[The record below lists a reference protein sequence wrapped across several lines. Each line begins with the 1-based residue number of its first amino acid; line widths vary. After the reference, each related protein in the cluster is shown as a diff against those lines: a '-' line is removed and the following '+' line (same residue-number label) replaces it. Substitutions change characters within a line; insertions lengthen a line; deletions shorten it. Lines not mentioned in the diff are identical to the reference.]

1 MKLFECEKI
10 TICLAALILLAAFAG
25 FADVGGKI
33 TGVVT
38 DQSGGG
44 IPGATVV
51 VVNTATGQKQTATTD
66 EHGLYSFPVLAV
78 GQYDIEIS
86 CTGFQPFRR
95 TGLTINVNSALQ
107 EDVTLRLQE
116 HSESVVVEEAA
127 DQVHVET
134 ADTQMGQ
141 TLESQ
146 RIAEA
151 PLNGRSFTNLL
162 AVQTGVTPVSTGATS
177 STSSGG
183 GFGAIAPS
191 GGLDPGLFSVNGQRE
206 SANGFMVNGAN
217 SIDGNINDS
226 TFGQVLSAMPPRL
239 MQLALKFQF

>member
-1 MKLFECEKI
+1 
-10 TICLAALILLAAFAG
+10 
-25 FADVGGKI
+25 
-33 TGVVT
+33 VT

-162 AVQTGVTPVSTGATS
+162 AVQTGVTS

-191 GGLDPGLFSVNGQRE
+191 GGLDPGWFSVNGQRE

-217 SIDGNINDS
+217 SIDVNINDS
-226 TFGQVLSAMPPRL
+226 TVGQVLSAMPPRL